1 MLNKYLLER
10 MMYMFNIILIG
21 AGTMG
26 RVHAEAYAQMK
37 NVKVVGI
44 VDPHIENAQ
53 KLAGPLK
60 SKAFSSFEEAL
71 PFIKQVN
78 VIDICLPTH
87 LHKEFVIKSA
97 DEGKH
102 VICEK
107 PLAGNLNDAVYMI
120 EYCKEKGVRLFVG
133 HVLRFFPEYK
143 HAKQMI
149 ESGKAGTVKLARTS
163 RGGKFP
169 EGSANWFANIEQ
181 SGGLILDM
189 IIHDFDFLR
198 WCFGEV
204 ERVYA
209 KSASEHGDTILQ
221 YALVTLRF
229 RSGVIAHVEG
239 SWAHEGFTMKFELSG
254 TTGVIDYDSSQ
265 EQPVVFVNRAKSVNQ
280 SGIAVTES
288 PIAFN
293 PYYLELQHFL
303 SCLEQN
309 EESIVTADDAY
320 KAMEISLAAIESI
333 RTKGPVTI
341 PNATQ

>member
-1 MLNKYLLER
+1 
-10 MMYMFNIILIG
+10 MYNIFLIG

-26 RVHAEAYAQMK
+26 RVHAEAYSQMK
-37 NVKVVGI
+37 NVNVLGI
-44 VDPHIENAQ
+44 VDPHVENAQ
-53 KLAGPLK
+53 KLAGILK

-71 PFIKQVN
+71 HVIKQAD

-87 LHKEFVIKSA
+87 LHKEFVLRSA
-97 DEGKH
+97 NEGKH

-107 PLAGNLNDAVYMI
+107 PLAGNLNDAGHMI
-120 EYCKEKGVRLFVG
+120 EYCKEKEVRLFVG

-143 HAKQMI
+143 QAKQMI

-169 EGSANWFANIEQ
+169 EGSANWFGNVEQ

-209 KSASEHGDTILQ
+209 KSVTEQGEFNLQ

-229 RSGVIAHVEG
+229 KSGVIAHVEG
-239 SWAHEGFTMKFELSG
+239 SWAHEGFIMKFELSG

-265 EQPVVFVNRAKSVNQ
+265 EQPIGFVNRSKTADYL
-280 SGIAVTES
+280 AVAVPEGLM
-288 PIAFN
+288 AFN

-303 SCLEQN
+303 SCLKKN

-320 KAMEISLAAIESI
+320 RAMEISLAAIESI
-333 RTKGPVTI
+333 RTRSPITLS
-341 PNATQ
+341 NAAQSK